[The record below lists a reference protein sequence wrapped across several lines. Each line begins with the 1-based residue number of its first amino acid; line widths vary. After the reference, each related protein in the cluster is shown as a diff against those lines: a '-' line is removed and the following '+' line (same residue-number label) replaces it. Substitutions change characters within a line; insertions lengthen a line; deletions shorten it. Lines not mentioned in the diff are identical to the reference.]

1 MLSSERMA
9 ARMEWVAEHVPLW
22 TAAPVHEALGR
33 LAEPH
38 EIPEGARRV
47 MKSATDG
54 GWEAV
59 ATYAYHELRGAHV
72 LVSLRHPATGY
83 VVAALW
89 QGKTLDCAYTPD
101 GGQLDGVGI
110 RDALTAAGAVAC
122 PT

>member
-1 MLSSERMA
+1 MLSDKRLA

-22 TAAPVHEALGR
+22 TAAPVHEVLGR

-59 ATYAYHELRGAHV
+59 ATCARHETKGAHV

-83 VVAALW
+83 VVAAMW
-89 QGKTLDCAYTPD
+89 QGKTLDCAYTQD
-101 GGQLDGVGI
+101 GGQLDGMRI
-110 RDALTAAGAVAC
+110 RHVLASGGVAA
-122 PT
+122 